1 MRRLVS
7 LRPSWL
13 ILVLL
18 ASLGA
23 KGCPTQ
29 VGCGV
34 SGNVGG
40 GAQRFS
46 ADTWSCQVGMQIAK
60 GVSIATPQQ
69 AKTDLLARK
78 DETAVQVANLR
89 DQLKSGDRAFGFGGK
104 DDGAQAAEVEHQLKA
119 ATESGQRLDAQINSL
134 DSLQPPQ
141 GATVLGNGTWTMQ
154 GDKAVFQ
161 TQAPYESG
169 KTYVIPYV
177 LRSEQGEVVEMGF
190 LPVESVQVERGR

>member
-60 GVSIATPQQ
+60 GVSISTPQQ

>member
-60 GVSIATPQQ
+60 GVSISTPQQ

-141 GATVLGNGTWTMQ
+141 GATVLSDGTWTMQ

-161 TQAPYESG
+161 TRAPYEPG

-190 LPVESVQVERGR
+190 LPV

>member
-141 GATVLGNGTWTMQ
+141 GATVLSDGMWTMQ

>member
-7 LRPSWL
+7 VRPSWL
-13 ILVLL
+13 IVVLL

-60 GVSIATPQQ
+60 GLSIATPQQ
-69 AKTDLLARK
+69 SRTELLARK

-104 DDGAQAAEVEHQLKA
+104 DDGAPAAQVENQLKA
-119 ATESGQRLDAQINSL
+119 ATESGQRLDAQNNSL

-141 GATVLGNGTWTMQ
+141 GATVLSDGTWTMQ

-161 TQAPYESG
+161 TQAPYEPG

-190 LPVESVQVERGR
+190 LPVESVQTGR